1 MCACVWASVG
11 EQMLGGRAY
20 EFLLWEG
27 EMRVGGED
35 ALGALGFG
43 TITGAV
49 DVDDEPEGPLH
60 LIYIFICKKE
70 RKF

>member
-1 MCACVWASVG
+1 
-11 EQMLGGRAY
+11 MLK
-20 EFLLWEG
+20 EG
-27 EMRVGGED
+27 EMRVGGEN

-70 RKF
+70 RKI